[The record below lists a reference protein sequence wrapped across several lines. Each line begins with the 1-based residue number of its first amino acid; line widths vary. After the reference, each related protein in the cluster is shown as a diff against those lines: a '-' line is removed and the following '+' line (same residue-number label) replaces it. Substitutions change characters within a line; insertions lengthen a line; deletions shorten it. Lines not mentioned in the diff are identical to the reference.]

1 MSDNNQT
8 KKTKRGDNAFLLQG
22 SILAAASI
30 ISRVIGLI
38 YRIPLTNIIGKQGND
53 YYGVAFEI
61 YNIMLIISSYSIPLA
76 LSKLV
81 ATRMAKGQAK
91 NAYRVFWGALVFAI
105 ITGGAAGLFAFFGA
119 DFLCGTLL
127 QTPMAYIAL
136 KVLAPTLFIVA
147 IVGVLRGFFQ
157 GLNTMVP
164 SALSQILEQIM
175 NAIVSV
181 VAAYNLYNYGSKVA
195 KIHNNPDYAPAFGAA
210 GGTLGTLSG
219 AVVALIIMLVIF
231 YAYRRVWKKKLKRD
245 HDRKP
250 EGYGTITK
258 TLIMTIIPVL
268 LSTTLYNLVSI
279 IDVGLFKNIA
289 TIQGYDK
296 TLISEW
302 WGTYT
307 GEYRVIQNI
316 PLSIASSIAAS
327 AVPSLSTA
335 FHAGDKKGV
344 QYQIHSATRFVMMIS
359 IPCAVGMAVL
369 GKPIMMLLFSD
380 SDQVSA
386 NLMLYG
392 SVTVI
397 VFGLSTLSNGLL
409 QGIDRMKAP
418 VINATIALALQA
430 GVLALTMYLFHWGI
444 YAVVAANAFYG
455 LAMCVLNGIEVI
467 RHTGTHQNI
476 ITTYVLPA
484 CASAVMGLA
493 VWLVYQGIYMLV
505 HHNSIATI
513 LSILVGIVVYA
524 VILIV
529 FGGITEAE
537 IRRIPKGDLIVK
549 ICKKLH
555 LL

>member
-219 AVVALIIMLVIF
+219 AGYCAGRNAF
-231 YAYRRVWKKKLKRD
+231 YILCISACMEKEIKRD
-245 HDRKP
+245 HDRRR

-258 TLIMTIIPVL
+258 ILIMTIIPVL
-268 LSTTLYNLVSI
+268 LSTTLYNLVSL

-289 TIQGYDK
+289 DIQGYDK

-302 WGTYT
+302 WGAYT

-335 FHAGDKKGV
+335 FHAGDKAGV
-344 QYQIHSATRFVMMIS
+344 QNQIHSATRFVMIVS

-418 VINATIALALQA
+418 VYNAAIALVLQA

-455 LAMCVLNGIEVI
+455 LTMCILNGIAVI

-476 ITTYVLPA
+476 MTTYILPA
-484 CASAVMGLA
+484 CASGVMGLA

-513 LSILVGIVVYA
+513 ISILAGIVVYG
-524 VILIV
+524 VILIL
-529 FGGITEAE
+529 FGGINEAE
-537 IRRIPKGDLIVK
+537 IRRIPKGNLIIK
-549 ICKKLH
+549 LCKKLH